1 MEFKEFV
8 EKLASVLRDGSS
20 TIEFTRSVFEAI
32 VANSDLDILD
42 GYKASSFKGFYNG
55 NTSITRISKKINAHL
70 EPMESETSP
79 ASALLP

>member
-8 EKLASVLRDGSS
+8 EKQASVLRDGSS

-42 GYKASSFKGFYNG
+42 GYKAASFKAFYNG
-55 NTSITRISKKINAHL
+55 NTPLAEFPER
-70 EPMESETSP
+70 
-79 ASALLP
+79 

>member
-32 VANSDLDILD
+32 VTGSGVDILDILD
-42 GYKASSFKGFYNG
+42 GYKAASFKAFYNG
-55 NTSITRISKKINAHL
+55 NTPLAEFPER
-70 EPMESETSP
+70 
-79 ASALLP
+79 

>member
-32 VANSDLDILD
+32 GANSDLDILD
-42 GYKASSFKGFYNG
+42 GYKAASFKAFYNC
-55 NTSITRISKKINAHL
+55 NTPLAEFPER
-70 EPMESETSP
+70 
-79 ASALLP
+79 